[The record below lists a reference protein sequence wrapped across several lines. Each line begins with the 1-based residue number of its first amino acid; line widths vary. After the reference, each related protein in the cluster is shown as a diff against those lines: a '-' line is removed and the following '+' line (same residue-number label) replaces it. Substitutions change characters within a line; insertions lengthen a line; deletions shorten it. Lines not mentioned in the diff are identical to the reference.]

1 MTNRIIRKEVL
12 ILKHSLA
19 ATCVAICL
27 LVLPGC
33 GQAADT
39 TITAE
44 ANPAS
49 TAAAAPA
56 NVSAARPV
64 IVDKPILWNET
75 REQLIREYTKK
86 HYGQEQLKIVPQA
99 VVVHWTDSETWEGT
113 YNWFYKETRADGTLN
128 VASQFLVDR
137 DGTIYQ
143 LTPATAFCRH
153 AIGYNWCAIGIE
165 NVGGINGTE
174 DLTEAQ
180 LKANTQLIRYLHQQ
194 YPTIQYVFGHY
205 QQVAAHASGLYHENV
220 VGYHS
225 VKIDP
230 GPQFMRGL
238 RENLSGDGLTFYPE

>member
-44 ANPAS
+44 
-49 TAAAAPA
+49 A

-113 YNWFYKETRADGTLN
+113 YNWFYKETRADGTLWT
-128 VASQFLVDR
+128 VL
-137 DGTIYQ
+137 
-143 LTPATAFCRH
+143 AT
-153 AIGYNWCAIGIE
+153 
-165 NVGGINGTE
+165 T
-174 DLTEAQ
+174 
-180 LKANTQLIRYLHQQ
+180 KAL
-194 YPTIQYVFGHY
+194 PD
-205 QQVAAHASGLYHENV
+205 SW
-220 VGYHS
+220 
-225 VKIDP
+225 
-230 GPQFMRGL
+230 
-238 RENLSGDGLTFYPE
+238 